1 MRSIFPAIIF
11 ISLFACKKEADLV
24 QYKDGHQLLTVNDVN
39 RDGSKLLAPKVG
51 INSPDSIVAG
61 DELVAKIFL
70 KDSNLEIAD
79 AFVGCENVSAQVV
92 DTTTYKVSGCSTG
105 LVVQNDTIFIGFRP
119 SKLGLNEF
127 QEITILTRDNERVFR
142 IIKYSFT
149 YRVVD

>member
-11 ISLFACKKEADLV
+11 ISFFACKKKTDLV
-24 QYKDGHQLLTVNDVN
+24 QYKDGHQLLTVNDLN
-39 RDGSKLLAPKVG
+39 TDGSKAQIPKIG
-51 INSPDSIVAG
+51 IISPDSIVAG
-61 DELVAKIFL
+61 DELVVKIFL
-70 KDSNLEIAD
+70 KDSNLKIAD
-79 AFVGCENVSAQVV
+79 AFVGCENVSAQAV

-127 QEITILTRDNERVFR
+127 QEITILTRDNDMVFR
-142 IIKYSFT
+142 TIKYSFT